1 MAHSTSGGQ
10 YIGFKSTII
19 TNLTISMEFL
29 LFLLLFLL
37 VSKFLYLLFLGK
49 IVVEI
54 VLNMVSRIKKVYK
67 HT

>member
-29 LFLLLFLL
+29 LFLLLL
-37 VSKFLYLLFLGK
+37 VSKFLFLLFLGK